1 MENYGVPKHF
11 FTDLERANQK
21 KREIEEAINEVVLRN
36 LSLKSGEIM
45 RHKWNGLL
53 YKVDRFNPYVNDGR
67 VRITVIA
74 YRYYQTGLRAG
85 KTARSWSHLSFD
97 ELEKVKTE

>member
-1 MENYGVPKHF
+1 MTNNYGVPKHF

-36 LSLKSGEIM
+36 LGLKSGQIM
-45 RHKWNGLL
+45 RNKWNGLT
-53 YKVDRFNPYVNDGR
+53 YKIDRFNPYVSDGR

-74 YRYYQTGLRAG
+74 YRYYQSGLRAG
-85 KTARSWSHLSFD
+85 KTARSSSYISFD
-97 ELEKVKTE
+97 NLEKVDE